1 MIHVMGVYLNYV
13 TVLMEF
19 VKFKAYAKQDGTMLS
34 VTKVHL
40 LYYINIV
47 EKVGNVL
54 IIFFFFFFKF
64 TARPGHAIR
73 KSTLQIHLYTQRKKL
88 SIPMFFEMTNDTT
101 TITRLLTR

>member
-54 IIFFFFFFKF
+54 INLKKKKSKKKTPLGNTNFYRKCNFSRKIKMYRKIIFVK
-64 TARPGHAIR
+64 
-73 KSTLQIHLYTQRKKL
+73 
-88 SIPMFFEMTNDTT
+88 MT
-101 TITRLLTR
+101 

>member
-54 IIFFFFFFKF
+54 IIFFFFFKF